1 MASASDL
8 DAWLTRELAKIRTT
22 TPSSQPGFV
31 LGVVVWGAGYID
43 RLARICLPTLMTP
56 ANAAGLR
63 ALNSRLLVYTRA
75 EDFVRI
81 WREVAPL
88 EQLGIPV
95 QFGYIPNELL
105 DIPKAAI
112 RAGDKKQHIYAALG
126 TAQSLMV
133 QQAGWSGSGFHML
146 MPDHCYSERFF
157 GVVADM
163 IEKRDGVAQGAI
175 AMGAVSASIET
186 AGAEL
191 DACRHAD
198 GSLRIGARQLGDL
211 AWRHLHQQTK
221 AVLLDGHALDT
232 LPRSNVMLWRGKDAL
247 HLAGPF
253 GNPVW
258 MSPQLCR
265 FAPIVAPT
273 TLDAELPA
281 LMPGGF
287 LLPRPEDDMVCVE
300 FSDEEKGA
308 PSTGGRTDFVQMN
321 QMQMNFNEAYLP
333 LMRARTLIPTEDC
346 FDGLD
351 EETID
356 RHQAA
361 LLELIQEGRVAA
373 MERFMHYML
382 TANRQLRRSP

>member
-1 MASASDL
+1 MASATDL
-8 DAWLTRELAKIRTT
+8 DAWLASKLAELRTAI
-22 TPSSQPGFV
+22 PSSQPGFV
-31 LGVVVWGAGYID
+31 LGALVWGPKYIE
-43 RLARICLPTLMTP
+43 RLAKICLPTLMTP

-63 ALNSRLLVYTRA
+63 ALNSRLLIYTRV
-75 EDFVRI
+75 EDFVPI
-81 WREVAPL
+81 WRAVAPL

-95 QFGYIPNELL
+95 QFGYIPKQLL
-105 DIPKAAI
+105 AK
-112 RAGDKKQHIYAALG
+112 AGDEKQHTYLALG
-126 TAQSLMV
+126 TVQSLLV

-157 GVVADM
+157 DRVADM
-163 IEKRDGVAQGAI
+163 VENRDGVAQGAI
-175 AMGAVSASIET
+175 ALGAVSARIET
-186 AGAEL
+186 AQAEL
-191 DACRHAD
+191 DAHLHED
-198 GSLRIGARQLGDL
+198 GSMRIPARSLGDL

-221 AVLLDGHALDT
+221 AVLLDGHAAET

-300 FSDEEKGA
+300 FSDDLKGA
-308 PSTGGRTDFVQMN
+308 PSIGGRTDFVQMN
-321 QMQMNFNEAYLP
+321 QMQMNFDEAYLP
-333 LMRARTLIPTEDC
+333 LMRTRTLIPTEACD
-346 FDGLD
+346 DGLD
-351 EETID
+351 EDTIAQ
-356 RHQAA
+356 HQAA

-382 TANRQLRRSP
+382 TSNRQLRRSP